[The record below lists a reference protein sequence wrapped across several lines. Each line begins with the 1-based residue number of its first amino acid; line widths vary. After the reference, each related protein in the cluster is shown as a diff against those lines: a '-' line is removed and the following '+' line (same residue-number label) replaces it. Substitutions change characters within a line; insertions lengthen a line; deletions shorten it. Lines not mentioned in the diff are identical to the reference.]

1 MRLHTEDPV
10 WYVAYGSNMSAR
22 RFDCYISGGRPL
34 GGRRTYLGGRDQSP
48 PRDSGAIAVAGG
60 LYFSGESK
68 VWGGGIAFY
77 DPHAVGM
84 LAARAYLVTF
94 GQLSDIVAQETWRAV
109 GDDLVLG
116 NGSHRAWPIPS
127 RGYDVLLQV
136 GERDAIPMFTITRA
150 HKPEPTPPTEAY
162 LRTLLDGL
170 AETFDSTVDER
181 AQYLLHAPGVTPTW
195 TADHIASL
203 RPTNAA
209 NSSSPRPHHL
219 PRC

>member
-1 MRLHTEDPV
+1 MRLHTEDRV

-22 RFDCYISGGRPL
+22 RLACYISGGRPL
-34 GGRRTYLGGRDQSP
+34 GGRRTYRGCRDQSP
-48 PRDSGAIAVAGG
+48 PRDSAAIRVAGG

-77 DPHAVGM
+77 DPHAVGV

-127 RGYDVLLQV
+127 HGYDLLLQV
-136 GERDAIPMFTITRA
+136 GERDAMPMFTITRA
-150 HKPEPTPPTEAY
+150 HMPEPTPPTAAY

-170 AETFDSTVDER
+170 AETFDSTGDER
-181 AQYLLHAPGVTPTW
+181 VQYLMRAPGVTPTW
-195 TADHIASL
+195 TAGHIASL
-203 RPTNAA
+203 CPNADHNDPFPERSA
-209 NSSSPRPHHL
+209 PR
-219 PRC
+219 